1 VIGADPRIICGQ
13 DVRSRGP
20 NPSDGARLEAF
31 VGRFGGML
39 EAYPVG
45 SVGIAVRWIG
55 PDGRELSRTGATF
68 TDALQR
74 LQAGLGEVS

>member
-1 VIGADPRIICGQ
+1 MIGADPRIICGQ

-20 NPSDGARLEAF
+20 NPADGARLEAF

-74 LQAGLGEVS
+74 LQAGLSEVS